1 MTRASLVPSDLYR
14 LVTAADPQC
23 APGGVVFYTRSTLDE
38 ASNEVRT
45 AIWRVAKG
53 ADPSPFT
60 SGKSDRSP
68 RVSPDGRNLAF
79 VGERDEG
86 KRVFVMSLAGGGEA
100 RAVTPVYGAI
110 GALAWS
116 PDAQMLAYT
125 AKSPHDPATARIA
138 HDKTSDAHHIRGLP
152 FKSDDEGLL
161 DGTRKHLYL
170 VDMGGGEPVRLTE
183 GDFDVDAPAW
193 SPDGAHL
200 AFSARIDVPEASF
213 FSDIFIVA
221 ARAGCELQKRTS
233 TNGPMSSPSFSHD
246 GGEIAFV
253 GHTNGDDPSGR
264 FDAEL
269 LVMASAGGAIRSLSA
284 DLGRSIGDWVICDTR
299 GLAGSGT
306 PSWSHDDREI
316 LVQVSDA
323 GACGVVAFG
332 REVGGRRVVVGGE
345 RDISAFSLAA
355 DGAIAIAFSD
365 PVTPSDLGL
374 VTPNGVESR
383 LTRQNPWLDERAI
396 RVPRRVRAGASDG
409 TALDA
414 WVLDADGPD
423 GGPLV
428 VQVHGGP
435 HTAYGHAFFFE
446 FQMLASHGIAVAY
459 GNPRGS
465 QSYGSAF
472 SNAITGDW
480 GGLDAGD
487 VLAILDAVLA
497 SGTYDPKR
505 VGLAGGSYGG
515 FMTTWLLG
523 HTKRFAAGVSMRAVN
538 DFVSEAGASDLG
550 WFLET
555 ELAAPLSVDAGA
567 KLFARSPMRTAH
579 AIDAPLLVEHS
590 ERDYRCPIDQGEQ
603 LFTLLRR
610 MGKTVEFVRFTGDG
624 HNLARTGK
632 PRNRVLRLRAIAHW
646 FIRHLRPHG
655 LDPVPDAAGALFEP
669 LPGEEGAPRPVGTG
683 AT

>member
-1 MTRASLVPSDLYR
+1 MTGAPLVPSDLYR

-23 APGGVVFYTRSTLDE
+23 GPGGTVFYTRTTLDE
-38 ASNEVRT
+38 ASDEVRT

-53 ADPSPFT
+53 EEPSPFT
-60 SGKSDRSP
+60 SGKSDRSA
-68 RVSPDGRNLAF
+68 RVSPDGLHLAF
-79 VGERDEG
+79 VGDRGEG

-100 RAVTPVYGAI
+100 RAVTPVYEAI
-110 GALAWS
+110 GALVWS
-116 PDAQMLAYT
+116 PDSVALAYT
-125 AKSPHDPATARIA
+125 AKSPHDPATARVA
-138 HDKTSDAHHIRGLP
+138 LDKTSGARHVRGLP

-161 DGTRKHLYL
+161 DGTRKHLYV
-170 VDMGGGEPVRLTE
+170 VDAGGGGPVRMTQ
-183 GDFDVDAPAW
+183 GDFDVDAPSW
-193 SPDGAHL
+193 SPDGTRL
-200 AFSARIDVPEASF
+200 AFSARIDVPESSF
-213 FSDIFIVA
+213 FSDIFVVA
-221 ARAGCELQKRTS
+221 RSGGALQKLTS

-246 GGEIAFV
+246 GREIAFV
-253 GHTNGDDPSGR
+253 GHTKGDDPSGR

-269 LVMASAGGAIRSLSA
+269 LVVPAGGGPMRSLTA
-284 DLGRSIGDWVICDTR
+284 ELDRTIGDWVICDTR
-299 GLAGSGT
+299 GLAGSGA
-306 PSWSHDDREI
+306 PVWSRDDREI

-323 GACGVVAFG
+323 GACGVVAFA
-332 REVGGRRVVVGGE
+332 REGGGHRVVAGGE
-345 RDISAFSLAA
+345 RDISAFSLAT
-355 DGAIAIAFSD
+355 DGTIAVAFSD
-365 PVTPSDLGL
+365 SVTPSELAL
-374 VTPNGVESR
+374 VDSKGGEAR
-383 LTRQNPWLDERAI
+383 LTRQNAWLVERAI
-396 RVPRRVRAGASDG
+396 STPRRFRATANDG

-414 WVLDADGPD
+414 WVLDADGPE

-446 FQMLASHGIAVAY
+446 FQMLASHGISIAY

-487 VLAILDAVLA
+487 VLAILDQVLA
-497 SGTYDPKR
+497 SGTYDAKR

-523 HTKRFAAGVSMRAVN
+523 HSKRFAAGVSMRAVN

-555 ELAAPLSVDAGA
+555 ELAAPMSADGGT
-567 KLFARSPMRTAH
+567 KLFARSPMRMAH
-579 AIDAPLLVEHS
+579 AIEAPLLVEHS

-610 MGKTVEFVRFTGDG
+610 LGKTVEFVRFTGDG

-646 FIRHLRPHG
+646 FIRHLRPPGHE
-655 LDPVPDAAGALFEP
+655 PIADAAGALFEP
-669 LPGEEGAPRPVGTG
+669 LPTETQKPV
-683 AT
+683 

>member
-1 MTRASLVPSDLYR
+1 VTRAPLVPSDLYR

-23 APGGVVFYTRSTLDE
+23 APGGVAFYTRTTLDE
-38 ASNEVRT
+38 ASDEVRT

-53 ADPSPFT
+53 EEPSAFT
-60 SGKSDRSP
+60 SGRSDRSP
-68 RVSPDGRNLAF
+68 RVSPDGLRLAF
-79 VGERDEG
+79 VGDRGEG

-100 RAVTPVYGAI
+100 RAVTPVYEAI

-116 PDAQMLAYT
+116 PDSKAVAYT
-125 AKSPHDPATARIA
+125 AKAPHDPATARVA
-138 HDKTSDAHHIRGLP
+138 FDKTSGARHIRGLP
-152 FKSDDEGLL
+152 FKSDDDGLL
-161 DGTRKHLYL
+161 DGTRKHLYVAL
-170 VDMGGGEPVRLTE
+170 VSGGEPARLTE
-183 GDFDVDAPAW
+183 GDFDVDGPSW
-193 SPDGAHL
+193 SPDGARL

-213 FSDIFIVA
+213 FSDIFVVE
-221 ARAGCELQKRTS
+221 RTGGELQKLTT

-246 GGEIAFV
+246 GREIAFV

-269 LVMASAGGAIRSLSA
+269 LVMPAAGGRIRSLSA
-284 DLGRSIGDWVICDTR
+284 ELGRSIGDWVICDTR

-306 PSWSHDDREI
+306 PVWSHDDREI
-316 LVQVSDA
+316 LVQLSDA
-323 GACGVVAFG
+323 GACSVVAFA
-332 REVGGRRVVVGGE
+332 REDGGRRVVAGGE

-355 DGAIAIAFSD
+355 DGAVAIAFSD
-365 PVTPSDLGL
+365 PLTPSDLAL
-374 VTPNGVESR
+374 VAPNGGESR
-383 LTRQNPWLDERAI
+383 LTLQNPWLAERAI
-396 RVPRRVRAGASDG
+396 RAPRHIRAAASDG

-414 WVLDADGPD
+414 WVLCADGPD

-446 FQMLASHGIAVAY
+446 FQMLASHGIAVAF

-497 SGTYDPKR
+497 SGTYDVTR

-555 ELAAPLSVDAGA
+555 ELAAPLSADAGA
-567 KLFARSPMRTAH
+567 RLFARSPMRMAH
-579 AIDAPLLVEHS
+579 AIEAPLLVEHS

-610 MGKTVEFVRFTGDG
+610 LGKTVEFVRFSGDG

-646 FIRHLRPHG
+646 FIRHLRPPGHE
-655 LDPVPDAAGALFEP
+655 PIPDTAGALFEP
-669 LPGEEGAPRPVGTG
+669 LPGEAGSPRPVGTD